1 MDDLPFPVQGI
12 NVDSF
17 RENKSVI
24 DLGSIG
30 IQVQPDYSNAKP
42 ITTPLKQEV
51 APGFDRLSHCC
62 L

>member
-42 ITTPLKQEV
+42 ITTPLKQ
-51 APGFDRLSHCC
+51 
-62 L
+62 